1 MLSLWEGHH
10 LHESRIGQVVFIT
23 TVTILF
29 PFHANI
35 LSNTGL
41 RDISFFANQVTV
53 IVVAKISYQVYSLMQ
68 K

>member
-1 MLSLWEGHH
+1 MKAE
-10 LHESRIGQVVFIT
+10 IGQVVFIT
-23 TVTILF
+23 TVTILS
-29 PFHANI
+29 PFHANT
-35 LSNTGL
+35 LSNTDL